1 MLTDVALRNLKPRA
15 TPYKVADR
23 DALYVLVTPTGYIS
37 FRYDYRLNGHR
48 ETLVIGRYH
57 ARGLTL
63 ALAREKCLEAR
74 KAVSGGDSPSQAKR
88 KAKRQLCAT
97 KTSCDYAEEQF

>member
-1 MLTDVALRNLKPRA
+1 MLTDTALRNLKPRA

-37 FRYDYRLNGHR
+37 FRYDYRLNGRR

-63 ALAREKCLEAR
+63 AVAREKCLEAR
-74 KAVSGGDSPSQAKR
+74 KSVSRGESPSQGKR
-88 KAKRQLCAT
+88 NAKRQLWAT
-97 KTSCDYAEEQF
+97 KTFFDYAE